1 MSELESNLEKLVEE
15 NFPQG
20 LKATSS
26 LRGVQASFPSGHF
39 EKGCQVELQTIKEK
53 MGKLRSLLEL
63 LGRPRQT

>member
-26 LRGVQASFPSGHF
+26 LRRVQASFP
-39 EKGCQVELQTIKEK
+39 
-53 MGKLRSLLEL
+53 
-63 LGRPRQT
+63 